1 MKARTLI
8 THLTEA
14 LTPLYGA
21 REAQQ
26 IARYITADRAG
37 LGDNLS
43 LLIADPDREIPIS
56 EAEADRLTARLAAG
70 EPMQYVIG
78 STEFYGRPFRVD
90 PRVLIPRPETEE
102 LVDWVRRAE
111 PSARRLL
118 DIGTGSGCIAISL
131 ALELPEAEVVAIDLS
146 EEALQVARAN
156 NEALGASVAFRQ
168 ADALHGLEAAFAGE
182 EPFDVILS
190 NPPYVPE
197 ADRAEMHRNVLD
209 HEPHLALFVPD
220 TDWPRFYRAI
230 ARAGQQLLRTGGALY
245 FEIYHRAAE
254 AMRTMLREEGY
265 EAIEVRLDLQDKPRM
280 VCARKK

>member
-8 THLTEA
+8 SQLTEA

-43 LLIADPDREIPIS
+43 LLIADPDREIPLSES
-56 EAEADRLTARLAAG
+56 EAEALKARLVSG

-78 STEFYGRPFRVD
+78 STEFYGRIFRVD

-102 LVDWVRRAE
+102 LVDWVCKAE
-111 PSARRLL
+111 PHAHRLL
-118 DIGTGSGCIAISL
+118 DVGTGSGCIAISL
-131 ALELPEAEVVAIDLS
+131 SLELPEAEVVAVDLS
-146 EEALQVARAN
+146 EEALQVATAN
-156 NEALGASVAFRQ
+156 NALLQGRVAFRQ
-168 ADALHGLEAAFAGE
+168 ADALSGLETAFAE
-182 EPFDVILS
+182 EEKFDVIVS

-197 ADRAEMHRNVLD
+197 ADRAEMHCNVLD

-220 TDWPRFYRAI
+220 TDWLRFYRAI
-230 ARAGQQLLRTGGALY
+230 ARAGQQLLRAGGALY
-245 FEIYHRAAE
+245 FEIYHRAAD
-254 AMRTMLREEGY
+254 AMRTMLLEEGY
-265 EAIEVRLDLQDKPRM
+265 GAIEVRLDLQDKPRM

>member
-8 THLTEA
+8 SQLTEA

-43 LLIADPDREIPIS
+43 LLIADPDREIPLS
-56 EAEADRLTARLAAG
+56 ETEADALTARLVSG

-78 STEFYGRPFRVD
+78 STEFYGRTFRVD

-102 LVDWVRRAE
+102 LVDWVRKAE
-111 PSARRLL
+111 PHARRLL
-118 DIGTGSGCIAISL
+118 DVGTGSGCIAISL
-131 ALELPEAEVVAIDLS
+131 SLELPEAEVVAVDLS
-146 EEALQVARAN
+146 EEALQVATAN
-156 NEALGASVAFRQ
+156 NTLLQGRVAFRQ
-168 ADALHGLEAAFAGE
+168 ADALNGLETTFAE
-182 EPFDVILS
+182 EEKFDVIVS
-190 NPPYVPE
+190 NPPYVPD
-197 ADRAEMHRNVLD
+197 ADRAEMHCNVLD

-220 TDWPRFYRAI
+220 TDWLRFYRAI
-230 ARAGQQLLRTGGALY
+230 ARAGQQLLRVGGALY
-245 FEIYHRAAE
+245 FEIYHRAAD
-254 AMRTMLREEGY
+254 AMRTMLLEEGY

>member
-8 THLTEA
+8 SQLTEA

-43 LLIADPDREIPIS
+43 LLIADPDREIS
-56 EAEADRLTARLAAG
+56 VTEAEADALTARLVAG

-78 STEFYGRPFRVD
+78 STEFYGRTFRVD

-102 LVDWVRRAE
+102 LVDWVRKAE
-111 PSARRLL
+111 PHARRLL
-118 DIGTGSGCIAISL
+118 DVGTGSGCIAISL
-131 ALELPEAEVVAIDLS
+131 SLELPEAEVVAVDLS
-146 EEALQVARAN
+146 EEALQVATAN
-156 NEALGASVAFRQ
+156 NALLQGRVVFRQ
-168 ADALHGLEAAFAGE
+168 ANALNGLETTFAE
-182 EPFDVILS
+182 EEKFDVIVS
-190 NPPYVPE
+190 NPPYVPD
-197 ADRAEMHRNVLD
+197 ADRAEMHCNVLD

-220 TDWPRFYRAI
+220 TDWLRFYRAI
-230 ARAGQQLLRTGGALY
+230 ARAGQQLLRAGGALY
-245 FEIYHRAAE
+245 FEIYHRAAD
-254 AMRTMLREEGY
+254 AMRTMLLEEGY
-265 EAIEVRLDLQDKPRM
+265 EAIEVRCDLQDKPRM

>member
-8 THLTEA
+8 SQLTEA

-43 LLIADPDREIPIS
+43 LLIADPDREIPLS
-56 EAEADRLTARLAAG
+56 EAEAEALKARLVSG

-78 STEFYGRPFRVD
+78 STEFYGRTFRVD

-102 LVDWVRRAE
+102 LVDWVRKAE
-111 PSARRLL
+111 PHARRLL
-118 DIGTGSGCIAISL
+118 DVGTGSGCIAISL
-131 ALELPEAEVVAIDLS
+131 SLELPEAEVVAVDLS
-146 EEALQVARAN
+146 EEALQVATAN
-156 NEALGASVAFRQ
+156 NTLLQGRVTFRQ
-168 ADALHGLEAAFAGE
+168 ADALNGLETTFAE
-182 EPFDVILS
+182 EEKFDVIVS
-190 NPPYVPE
+190 NPPYVPD
-197 ADRAEMHRNVLD
+197 ADRAEMHCNVLD

-220 TDWPRFYRAI
+220 TDWLRFYRAI
-230 ARAGQQLLRTGGALY
+230 ARAGQQLLRVGGALY
-245 FEIYHRAAE
+245 FEIYHRAAD
-254 AMRTMLREEGY
+254 AMRAMLLEEGY
-265 EAIEVRLDLQDKPRM
+265 EAIEVRCDLQDKPRM